1 CITRVL
7 IKMIIE
13 YFNNTILTSFLDE
26 FNKIP
31 LFISIIDIFYDLITS
46 RLISKTE
53 LLVYSKQDIIIKKSF
68 LLKHFESISF
78 FHKCDADL
86 LAEITL
92 VMREDDLIEYLTQRA
107 MIVKETY
114 INSILNNDERRN
126 FITNNLIESTKRFSS
141 FSIHGYFLMLI
152 LKKQIY
158 IYLFSEFI
166 H

>member
-141 FSIHGYFLMLI
+141 FSIHG
-152 LKKQIY
+152 
-158 IYLFSEFI
+158 
-166 H
+166 